1 MSGLLSLSRRAFA
14 PKSPSQAASEK
25 LPALIGAFESE
36 TQAVISRTAP
46 YSDRAILHG
55 LAALIVIAIVLMC
68 VLKLERVVTASGRV
82 VPAGGSFYVQP
93 LNQSVV
99 KSIAVHVGQVVRKGQ
114 VLAYLDPTFA
124 GADATDLENKRAS
137 DAALVARLEA
147 EQAGRPFVP
156 KASNR
161 YEMLQLADWN
171 QRQAEYR
178 QGVANF
184 DAQIASISQVRAS
197 AVADARNL
205 SQHLTISA
213 DLEKRM
219 RELEQSGYGASMKT
233 LSAQDTRVDATRQL
247 EDAQG
252 IAAKSEH
259 DLAAL
264 KAQRAVYINTWFDA
278 IATALVQA
286 RNDLND
292 STQNLIKAKRTSEL
306 TSLTAPEDSVVLEIG
321 QASVGSIVSTG
332 PQTAVSQPLFTLTP
346 LGGAVEADLK
356 IPASQDGFVK
366 VGQKVRVKLDA
377 YQFLRHGT
385 AEGVITS
392 VSEGSFTT
400 DDNNQPTQPYFKVR
414 VRFTKVKL
422 HNVPADFRLVPGLT
436 VTGDILIG
444 KRTIMSYLIEGGM
457 RTGNEA
463 MREP

>member
-1 MSGLLSLSRRAFA
+1 
-14 PKSPSQAASEK
+14 
-25 LPALIGAFESE
+25 
-36 TQAVISRTAP
+36 
-46 YSDRAILHG
+46 
-55 LAALIVIAIVLMC
+55 
-68 VLKLERVVTASGRV
+68 
-82 VPAGGSFYVQP
+82 
-93 LNQSVV
+93 
-99 KSIAVHVGQVVRKGQ
+99 
-114 VLAYLDPTFA
+114 
-124 GADATDLENKRAS
+124 
-137 DAALVARLEA
+137 
-147 EQAGRPFVP
+147 
-156 KASNR
+156 
-161 YEMLQLADWN
+161 
-171 QRQAEYR
+171 
-178 QGVANF
+178 
-184 DAQIASISQVRAS
+184 
-197 AVADARNL
+197 
-205 SQHLTISA
+205 
-213 DLEKRM
+213 
-219 RELEQSGYGASMKT
+219 MKT

-252 IAAKSEH
+252 LAAKSEH

-264 KAQRAVYINTWFDA
+264 KAQRSVYINTWFDT

-292 STQNLIKAKRTSEL
+292 STQNLVKAKRTSEL
-306 TSLTAPEDSVVLEIG
+306 TSLTAPEDAVVLEIG
-321 QASVGSIVSTG
+321 QASAGSIVSTG
-332 PQTAVSQPLFTLTP
+332 PQTSVSQPLFTLTP

-356 IPASQDGFVK
+356 IPASQDGFIK

-385 AEGVITS
+385 AEGVVTT

-457 RTGNEA
+457 RTGSEA